1 MPLEDLLPKLDDRT
15 YDDLVREVRT
25 RIARYAPEW
34 RPGASAWT
42 DVNDSDPGVTLAQV
56 FAWLS
61 EMLLFRM
68 NRVPALNYV
77 KFLQLIGIEL
87 KPAEP
92 ARADVSFGVDP
103 AFPQPIVRVPQ
114 RAQLS
119 ADAGDGGPTLIFE
132 TTRVLVAFR
141 ARLES
146 VIAYDPDVAFTSLD
160 AANAQATQPFLP

>member
-1 MPLEDLLPKLDDRT
+1 MPLEDLLPRSDART

-56 FAWLS
+56 CACLS
-61 EMLLFRM
+61 EMLLYRM

-92 ARADVSFGVDP
+92 AKGGVTFVVDS
-103 AFPQPIVRVPQ
+103 AFPQPVLTVPQ
-114 RAQLS
+114 RAQ
-119 ADAGDGGPTLIFE
+119 
-132 TTRVLVAFR
+132 
-141 ARLES
+141 
-146 VIAYDPDVAFTSLD
+146 
-160 AANAQATQPFLP
+160 